1 MFGQNNDSIDLKLKG
16 LFSSSQ
22 KEDGEIMKELKKLD
36 LKVTD
41 KLQQLEMAITEK
53 GYTIPVK
60 SILEEPTKQEVPESI
75 SNDPPKKVTFQTQ
88 SSAEKNVIIK
98 DGFWIEDI
106 REKFKDDGLG
116 EGEEKKLKRRESI
129 FWEELIAK
137 YLKPLVQTKVI

>member
-1 MFGQNNDSIDLKLKG
+1 
-16 LFSSSQ
+16 
-22 KEDGEIMKELKKLD
+22 MKELKKLD

-60 SILEEPTKQEVPESI
+60 SILEEPTKQEAPESI
-75 SNDPPKKVTFQTQ
+75 SNDSPKKVTFQTQ
-88 SSAEKNVIIK
+88 SYAEKNVIIK

-137 YLKPLVQTKVI
+137 YLKPLLQTKVM

>member
-1 MFGQNNDSIDLKLKG
+1 MKIKG
-16 LFSSSQ
+16 LFSSRQ
-22 KEDGEIMKELKKLD
+22 KEDSEIIKELKT
-36 LKVTD
+36 VTG

-53 GYTIPVK
+53 GYSIPVK
-60 SILEEPTKQEVPESI
+60 SILQEPVKEVAPESVP
-75 SNDPPKKVTFQTQ
+75 NDPPKKVTIQTQ
-88 SSAEKNVIIK
+88 FSSTENHLKT

-106 REKFKDDGLG
+106 KDKFKDDGLG